1 MYCVENVFI
10 KKIVEG
16 VKGAVLERFCDAD
29 TLYFLGI
36 MRKKQ
41 EEVVSAIIFEL
52 VN

>member
-1 MYCVENVFI
+1 MEKDLINI
-10 KKIVEG
+10 KKT
-16 VKGAVLERFCDAD
+16 VLERFCDAD